1 MADTYTSTLQLSLQ
15 ADGSHNDGWGDIANL
30 VFAMVDQSV
39 NGVLALNVGGNTN
52 VTLAWPPGTNS
63 GNQANNAIMTF
74 TGVLTGNISV
84 FVPATSRRMLVV
96 NGTTGS
102 FNLTMAVVGTPGSVV
117 VVPRSTQMRLWTDGT
132 NVFSELTNVGP
143 IAITGNLTVSTT
155 LAVTGNSTLTGAAV
169 FLGGIGVANGIST
182 DEVQVTVSAGVVLT
196 NQTDGA
202 AAAVGTLTNAPVA
215 GNPAI
220 WVPFMVNGVLRHFPA
235 W

>member
-1 MADTYTSTLQLSLQ
+1 MADTFTSTLQLTLQ

-39 NGVLALNVGGNTN
+39 NGVLVLNVGGNTN

-74 TGVLTGNISV
+74 TGVLTGNISI

-102 FNLTMAVVGTPGSVV
+102 FNLTVAVTGTPGAVV
-117 VVPRSTQMRLWTDGT
+117 VVPRNTQMRLWTDGT
-132 NVFSELTNVGP
+132 NVFSELTNTGP
-143 IAITGNLTVSTT
+143 IAITGNLTVS
-155 LAVTGNSTLTGAAV
+155 GNSTMTGAV
-169 FLGGIGVANGIST
+169 IFGGGIAINNGITT
-182 DEVQVTVSAGVVLT
+182 DVAQVTVSGGLELT

-202 AAAVGTLTNAPVA
+202 GVATATLTNAPSG
-215 GNPAI
+215 GNAAV
-220 WVPFMVNGVLRHFPA
+220 WVPLMVNGVLRHVPA